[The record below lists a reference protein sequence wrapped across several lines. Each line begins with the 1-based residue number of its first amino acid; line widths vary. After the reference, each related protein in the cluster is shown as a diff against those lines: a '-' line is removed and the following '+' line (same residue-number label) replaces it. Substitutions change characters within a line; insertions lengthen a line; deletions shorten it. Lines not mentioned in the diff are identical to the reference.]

1 MTRHQ
6 QALERTRRQM
16 LIAIGSAFA
25 ATAFAQR
32 SYAQATPPALPTDSL
47 YQLGIALEDQSGQTR
62 PFAAYRGEARIVA
75 MFYANCPHVCPL
87 TIETI
92 KLVDQQLTAAQQSKL
107 KFLMLSID
115 PARDTPAVLT
125 KLAEQRDAKA
135 PRWTLAR
142 TAPSEVRK
150 LAAVL
155 GVQYSQLA
163 DKEFNHST
171 ILSLVDAD
179 GRIRARTSKLGAV
192 DRAFITAV
200 RTVLDDGGG

>member
-1 MTRHQ
+1 MTCQSRIVDGGRR
-6 QALERTRRQM
+6 RT
-16 LIAIGSAFA
+16 LVAIGGLLCSTLFPH
-25 ATAFAQR
+25 R
-32 SYAQATPPALPTDSL
+32 SYAQAPPSALPTDSL
-47 YQLGIALEDQSGQTR
+47 YQLAIALEDQSGQTR
-62 PFAAYRGEARIVA
+62 PFAAYRGEPRIVA

-92 KLVDQQLTAAQQSKL
+92 KLVDQQLTAAQQGKL

-115 PARDTPAVLT
+115 PARDTPAALT

-155 GVQYSQLA
+155 GVQYRQLA

-200 RTVLDDGGG
+200 RTVLDEGGG